1 MYTLLPVGGLGFLQ
15 EKLMTSLLCEKKILN
30 TESGLPYPL
39 PENGFLAKANRIH
52 GNTLMSIKRPIL
64 PVTEDISLKL

>member
-1 MYTLLPVGGLGFLQ
+1 MYTLLLVSGLGFLQ
-15 EKLMTSLLCEKKILN
+15 EKLRTSLLCEKKILN
-30 TESGLPYPL
+30 TGSGLLYPL
-39 PENGFLAKANRIH
+39 QGSGFLVKANRIH